1 MSIFNYQIIQ
11 DLRERAANVPFRR
24 ACCYD
29 INYFVIFIAVSRL
42 NSWVNGSAT
51 RHARTIINSLY
62 LWCGYRVRSGE
73 CHHVRSSRC
82 GSNSLV
88 ELFCYVVIS
97 FALFIIVIMII
108 SVVWEDTW
116 RWFVKWHR
124 TRNKNIQR
132 MRFFQLYVDVDL
144 LFWYWNMLSI
154 SNIYIIQCIR
164 NCFENAIFL
173 YGCCAKCTGF
183 CALHFFFVIVLFP
196 SCRQIEKTLH
206 IDTKFACTQSYSYE
220 YQFLT
225 FSHSCRHTAAAAVA
239 ALAFFIYK
247 RIQKR
252 VTCMWA

>member
-88 ELFCYVVIS
+88 ELFCYVVVS
-97 FALFIIVIMII
+97 FALFIIVVIII

-132 MRFFQLYVDVDL
+132 MRFCQLYVDVDL

-173 YGCCAKCTGF
+173 YGYCAKCTGF
-183 CALHFFFVIVLFP
+183 CALHFFG
-196 SCRQIEKTLH
+196 S
-206 IDTKFACTQSYSYE
+206 S
-220 YQFLT
+220 
-225 FSHSCRHTAAAAVA
+225 FSF
-239 ALAFFIYK
+239 ALAGKSK
-247 RIQKR
+247 RHCILRQSLHAPNR
-252 VTCMWA
+252 AHMNTNFWLFRILVDTPLLLLL

>member
-132 MRFFQLYVDVDL
+132 MRFFSIVCGCRFIVLVLKHAKHIQYIYYSMHTKL
-144 LFWYWNMLSI
+144 LWKCHIFIWMLRKVHWLLCSSFI
-154 SNIYIIQCIR
+154 
-164 NCFENAIFL
+164 
-173 YGCCAKCTGF
+173 
-183 CALHFFFVIVLFP
+183 FVIVLFP
-196 SCRQIEKTLH
+196 SYRQIEKTLH